1 MTLTYYYN
9 EKHEILS
16 IFEVKNP
23 GFWTETFIEIET
35 GIHLPKKD
43 FEKYKEMLNSE
54 DNTIT
59 AIAIEIIKNNNKE
72 LYEK

>member
-35 GIHLPKKD
+35 GIHLPKKK
-43 FEKYKEMLNSE
+43 F
-54 DNTIT
+54 
-59 AIAIEIIKNNNKE
+59 
-72 LYEK
+72 